1 MELLAI
7 AFFLLASGFFSGI
20 EIAFISVSK
29 LKVELERQKGG
40 KRGLLLAQLVD
51 KPSEFLGTT
60 LVGNNIVLVILSMLA
75 GSYIEINLLLPHL
88 NMTGESTSGILIS
101 TIITTIVVLIFGEFI
116 PKVFFRINPTAI
128 LYLFTYPLHLIK
140 FILTPVVWVMVK
152 TSNALIEKILKIST
166 EDDQHVFS
174 RVDLDHF
181 ISNIT
186 EEGEEEIDKTLFQ
199 NALYMHTVKV
209 RDCMIPR
216 NEIQAIEI
224 TEDIDT
230 LHDFFI
236 STSLSRILVYK
247 ESIDFIEGYVHHQ
260 SLFSNPNSIEEILWP
275 IPMVHEFTPAQ
286 EVMNMLIKQNL
297 NLAWVVD
304 ERGGTAGIVALE
316 DILEEIFGEIADEHD
331 TREAYIKVSDNEFVF
346 SGREEIVYINQEH
359 GFDIPENEDYH
370 TLSGLLVTLYQN
382 IPEEGVSIMK
392 GNYKFTVEE
401 ASSTKIER
409 VRMYYIPDNEM
420 DV

>member
-7 AFFLLASGFFSGI
+7 TFFLLASGFFSGI

-40 KRGLLLAQLVD
+40 KRGEILAGLVD

-75 GSYIEINLLLPHL
+75 GSYIEGNILPKG
-88 NMTGESTSGILIS
+88 MAGTSTVGILLT

-128 LYLFTYPLHLIK
+128 LRVFTYPLHIIK
-140 FILTPVVWVMVK
+140 WVLTPVVWVMVK
-152 TSNALIEKILKIST
+152 TSNALIESILKIPT

-174 RVDLDHF
+174 RLDLDHF
-181 ISNIT
+181 ITNMT
-186 EEGEEEIDKTLFQ
+186 DDGEEEIDKTLFQ
-199 NALYMHTVKV
+199 NALYIHTVKV

-216 NEIQAIEI
+216 NEIEAIEI
-224 TEDIDT
+224 NESINK

-236 STSLSRILVYK
+236 ESSLSRILVYK

-260 SLFSNPNSIEEILWP
+260 SIFDNPKSIKEILWP
-275 IPMVHEFTPAQ
+275 IPLVHEFTPAQ
-286 EVMNMLIKQNL
+286 EVMNMLIKRNL

-316 DILEEIFGEIADEHD
+316 DILEEIFGEISDEHD
-331 TREAYIKVSDNEFVF
+331 TREHYQKISDHEFIF
-346 SGREEIVYINQEH
+346 SGREEIVHINQEH
-359 GFDIPENEDYH
+359 GLDIPENEDYH
-370 TLSGLLVTLYQN
+370 TLSGLLVTLYQD
-382 IPEEGVSIMK
+382 IPKKGVSIMK

-401 ASSTKIER
+401 ASRTKIEK
-409 VRMYYIPDNEM
+409 VRMLYIPDL
-420 DV
+420 DSDI